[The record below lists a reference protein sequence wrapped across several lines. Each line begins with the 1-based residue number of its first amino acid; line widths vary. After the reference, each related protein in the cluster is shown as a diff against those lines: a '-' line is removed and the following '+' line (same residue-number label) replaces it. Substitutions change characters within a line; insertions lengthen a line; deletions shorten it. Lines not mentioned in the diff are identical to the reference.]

1 MLIYALLAA
10 YALAAGLVLDWKHES
25 NVQKFVGVLL
35 FALLVLF
42 ASLRSESVGRDT
54 YQFCIAFQ
62 VTLDPSYWPS
72 YTRDLEPGFV
82 SLCKVIGI
90 CTNSSQALIAI
101 SSIISLS
108 AVGFFVY
115 KESQN
120 MAISVFSFIALNLYA
135 FFLNGM
141 RQAIA
146 IGVFL
151 IFFEISRRGG
161 RKLLAWLGVLLAAT
175 FHLSALV
182 FAIVLIA
189 EKGFI
194 SERWRKWIL
203 GGAVVCAVFPRIAVW
218 LLSITPYG
226 IYVEA
231 SYLNEFIGS
240 NYFGAL
246 LQALLAVYLLILTC
260 QLDDDGEKGVALRG
274 PRVSATELSSRFLQT
289 MALLSAALSIASMGV
304 ALFSRVQVYFLFFSI
319 IAIPKII
326 NQSKEQLG
334 GFAVRDMMLIL
345 VLAGFWLV
353 TTLLRPEWYE
363 VVPYSFFF

>member
-10 YALAAGLVLDWKHES
+10 YALATGLVLDWRHGS
-25 NVQKFVGVLL
+25 SVQKIVGLL
-35 FALLVLF
+35 LLVLLVFF

-62 VTLDPSYWPS
+62 VALDPSYWPS

-82 SLCKVIGI
+82 LLCKVIGI
-90 CTNSSQALIAI
+90 YTNSSQALIAV
-101 SSIISLS
+101 SSIVSLG
-108 AVGFFVY
+108 AVGFFMY
-115 KESQN
+115 RESEN
-120 MAISVFSFIALNLYA
+120 MAISIFAFIALNLYA

-151 IFFEISRRGG
+151 IFFEISRRSG
-161 RKLLAWLGVLLAAT
+161 RKFLVWLGVLFAAA

-182 FAIVLIA
+182 FAIVVIA
-189 EKGFI
+189 ERGFI
-194 SERWRKWIL
+194 GERWWKWLL
-203 GGAVVCAVFPRIAVW
+203 GGAVACAVFPGLAVW

-226 IYVEA
+226 VYVEA

-260 QLDDDGEKGVALRG
+260 RLNDDGGSVVSGSFRASEK
-274 PRVSATELSSRFLQT
+274 ELSNHFLQA
-289 MALLSAALSIASMGV
+289 MALLSATFSVASMGV
-304 ALFSRVQVYFLFFSI
+304 ALFSRVQVYFLFFSV

-326 NQSKEQLG
+326 NQSREQLG
-334 GFAVRDMMLIL
+334 GFAVRDVTLIL
-345 VLAGFWLV
+345 VLSGFWIV

-363 VVPYSFFF
+363 VVPYNFFF

>member
-10 YALAAGLVLDWKHES
+10 YALATGLVLDWRHGS
-25 NVQKFVGVLL
+25 SVQKIVGLL
-35 FALLVLF
+35 LLVLLVFF

-62 VTLDPSYWPS
+62 VALDPSYWPS

-82 SLCKVIGI
+82 LLCKVIGI
-90 CTNSSQALIAI
+90 YTNSSQALIAV
-101 SSIISLS
+101 SSIVSLG

-115 KESQN
+115 RESEN
-120 MAISVFSFIALNLYA
+120 MAVSIFAFIALNLYA

-151 IFFEISRRGG
+151 IFFEISRRSG
-161 RKLLAWLGVLLAAT
+161 RKFLVWLGVLFAAT

-182 FAIVLIA
+182 FAIAVIA
-189 EKGFI
+189 ERGFI
-194 SERWRKWIL
+194 GERWWKWLL
-203 GGAVVCAVFPRIAVW
+203 GGAVACAVFPGLAVW

-226 IYVEA
+226 VYVEA

-260 QLDDDGEKGVALRG
+260 RLNDDGGSVISGSFRASEK
-274 PRVSATELSSRFLQT
+274 ELSNHFLQT
-289 MALLSAALSIASMGV
+289 MALLSATLSVASMGV
-304 ALFSRVQVYFLFFSI
+304 ALFSRVQVYFLFFSV

-326 NQSKEQLG
+326 NQSREQLG
-334 GFAVRDMMLIL
+334 GFAVRDVTLIL
-345 VLAGFWLV
+345 VLSGFWIV

-363 VVPYSFFF
+363 VVPYNFFF